1 MSGRSN
7 LSSAAMTEDAKA
19 IHTRK
24 RTPWMKCVL
33 VEITQKRS
41 ETAEL
46 RRRLLLSLALLLFVF
61 TVAFQKMVET
71 GFLLGT
77 GFRNRRERWW

>member
-1 MSGRSN
+1 
-7 LSSAAMTEDAKA
+7 
-19 IHTRK
+19 
-24 RTPWMKCVL
+24 MKCVL

-71 GFLLGT
+71 GFFLGT
-77 GFRNRRERWW
+77 GFRNRRER